1 MKQFDCNQ
9 MLAARYILIP
19 SIFDFWNGEIL
30 GQLQTKMMEAFGRNG
45 KWRFIRT
52 CSENGKSWKIQSDLL
67 LYPSSHPQNLRV
79 SSRLK
84 KAMTHICS
92 HWICPKGNKY
102 NINCYNQSSRS
113 EIFMIRFSEDDPE
126 DPFELEFLKTF

>member
-1 MKQFDCNQ
+1 MAKFGPTSDQNDG
-9 MLAARYILIP
+9 
-19 SIFDFWNGEIL
+19 SIWKKWKMEIHKDMSS
-30 GQLQTKMMEAFGRNG
+30 Q
-45 KWRFIRT
+45 
-52 CSENGKSWKIQSDLL
+52 NGKSNLIYCCIQA
-67 LYPSSHPQNLRV
+67 PIPRICGIP
-79 SSRLK
+79 SRLK
-84 KAMTHICS
+84 KAMTHIYS